1 MSDNTADP
9 HAKWKI
15 RLVAFLLPHL
25 KGNEAERHSVVNAVL
40 MALDTAHA
48 EGIRHAADFCRTVG
62 TGAQQHGDA
71 ATALADVLETM
82 AAGVNADAIDV
93 ARQWQDE
100 LEL

>member
-15 RLVAFLLPHL
+15 RPVAFLLPHL

-48 EGIRHAADFCRTVG
+48 EGIRHAAHFCRTVG
-62 TGAQQHGDA
+62 TGAQQHGEA
-71 ATALADVLETM
+71 ATTLADVLETIAERVEAEAGD
-82 AAGVNADAIDV
+82 AA
-93 ARQWQDE
+93 RRWQDE
-100 LEL
+100 P